1 IVAVSV
7 VTAAEAQSIVA
18 EYNFTAGTA
27 SVDTDITST
36 ATPLTDVGLTATINA
51 TVGNPFPSSQA
62 IAEQI
67 TNSASTP
74 AGPAPTSASTDY
86 YTFTLT
92 PIVGVSLDFTTLR
105 LDAAT
110 LTTVAVGTANSYSIS
125 LQTSLNNYTTNVGS
139 FTVNNTTA
147 FANLSFDLSSFAAT
161 TGTTPVEFRIVIRDD
176 NASTVRGL
184 LIDNVVLSA
193 NVVPEPAT
201 YMLMGI
207 GVLVCAQQFRRKK
220 N

>member
-1 IVAVSV
+1 MKNLLLVAIVAVSV

-161 TGTTPVEFRIVIRDD
+161 TGTTS
-176 NASTVRGL
+176 NSGSS
-184 LIDNVVLSA
+184 SA
-193 NVVPEPAT
+193 TITPPLYAVS
-201 YMLMGI
+201 
-207 GVLVCAQQFRRKK
+207 
-220 N
+220 